1 MAFRIVCRDIDL
13 GWDCDFVA
21 QGKSED
27 EVYNKIRKHT
37 KDAHGVKELPDDGR
51 RRLLRL
57 IREDKAA

>member
-1 MAFRIVCRDIDL
+1 MAYRIVCRDIDM

-27 EVYNKIRKHT
+27 EVLKNVRKHT
-37 KDAHGVKELPDDGR
+37 KEAHGVKELPADAN

-57 IREDKAA
+57 VREDKAA